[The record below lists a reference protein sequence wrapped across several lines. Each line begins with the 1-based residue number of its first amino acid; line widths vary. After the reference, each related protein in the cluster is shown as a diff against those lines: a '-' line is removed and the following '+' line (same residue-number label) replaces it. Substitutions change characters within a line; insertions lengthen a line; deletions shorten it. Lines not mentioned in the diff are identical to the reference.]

1 MSPAAGAGRRILLV
15 EDHVDSAEMIAM
27 VLELNGWQVS
37 IARSAAQAR
46 ARAGERAFD
55 VVLGDVG
62 LPDGCG
68 LSLLAQ
74 LREAQRRFGPRAP
87 VAVAMSG
94 YGMPDDRE
102 RSLQAGY
109 AAHLVK
115 PVDVDDL
122 MALLCRLLAHPDA
135 A

>member
-1 MSPAAGAGRRILLV
+1 
-15 EDHVDSAEMIAM
+15 MIAM

-102 RSLQAGY
+102 ECFDRGRGSQWSNRHRS
-109 AAHLVK
+109 
-115 PVDVDDL
+115 
-122 MALLCRLLAHPDA
+122 
-135 A
+135 

>member
-1 MSPAAGAGRRILLV
+1 MY
-15 EDHVDSAEMIAM
+15 
-27 VLELNGWQVS
+27 GWRVS

-46 ARAGERAFD
+46 TLAGEQPFD

-68 LSLLAQ
+68 LSLLAH
-74 LREAQRRFGPRAP
+74 LRDAQRRFGPRTP

-94 YGMPDDRE
+94 YGLPDDRE
-102 RSLQAGY
+102 RSLRAGY
-109 AAHLVK
+109 AAHLLK
-115 PVDVDDL
+115 PVDADDL